1 MAEFRWKIEL
11 KKKHIIKV
19 TWRISG
25 NAELHLDRK
34 NLLVEDSRTFIH
46 SFLVDG
52 TLCTIKF
59 EWIEIGQ
66 PPYGKLPLWA
76 PQLYIND
83 KKINTS

>member
-1 MAEFRWKIEL
+1 LAEFRWKIEL
-11 KKKHIIKV
+11 KKKHVIKV
-19 TWRISG
+19 TWRVSG
-25 NAELHLDRK
+25 NAELQLDRK
-34 NLLVEDSRTFIH
+34 NLITDDSRTFTH

-59 EWIEIGQ
+59 ERIEIGK

>member
-19 TWRISG
+19 TWRILG
-25 NAELHLDRK
+25 NAELRVDRK
-34 NLLVEDSRTFIH
+34 NLLIDDSRTFIH

-52 TLCTIKF
+52 TLCTVKF
-59 EWIEIGQ
+59 EMMETG
-66 PPYGKLPLWA
+66 PMYSNLPLWA

-83 KKINTS
+83 KKIESS